1 MYKITTNNHVREL
14 VSFNELPK
22 AVQSDFDYVDEED
35 RFSPR
40 FVRYREDW
48 YDTSDVMIAPD
59 SIKALGW
66 DGFNSDSHWSGMV
79 YRYFDRDGYE
89 LDGVV
94 IGYLVSTEES

>member
-1 MYKITTNNHVREL
+1 MYKITANNHVREL
-14 VSFNELPK
+14 VSFNELDE

-40 FVRYREDW
+40 FVQYRGDW
-48 YDTSDVMIAPD
+48 YDTGDVEIAPP

-66 DGFNSDSHWSGMV
+66 DGFNSDSYWSGMV

-94 IGYLVSTEES
+94 IGTLIVTEES